1 MIKFSI
7 CQRLLSILF
16 VCISV
21 ITNAQEKISASLNLH
36 SGFNDLKV
44 NNSADG
50 NYILEI
56 TGANPYVSLN
66 QVSQKF
72 DPKKVYILT
81 FECKTEARIGD
92 FSLFYEDFKANEVV
106 KTHALRPEK
115 DFSTI
120 TFNLKH
126 NLTWNKPTNNFRL
139 AFKMPKGKSLTI
151 KNIQLREP
159 IKKELEEQPLYL
171 DNGVVRIGVDM
182 TGGGSVFHFSESKT
196 RRNLLNHAD
205 KGRFVQQSYYGE
217 KDGSLWG
224 TKPWNWNPV
233 QGGGSSESGSSP
245 AKVLESKINKKS
257 IYIKSLPKH
266 WATGK
271 DIDDAIME
279 ETISL
284 NGNMAHVVYTFR
296 YNGTT
301 VHPSKSQELPAVFA
315 DYALPNLVFYKGDKP
330 FTKDTLTSVIP
341 GWPNQPQKM
350 NENWAAYVDDNQW
363 GIGVYVPGTT
373 DMTTYRHNGD
383 LVPGE
388 WGGACSYFAPLRK
401 FSITPGMVFTYD
413 VYLTIDKI
421 ENMRNAFYKLKTK

>member
-1 MIKFSI
+1 MIKLI
-7 CQRLLSILF
+7 NKQIVLLLLLSMSSLAY
-16 VCISV
+16 
-21 ITNAQEKISASLNLH
+21 AQNRISASLNLQ
-36 SGFNDLKV
+36 SGFNDLTVK
-44 NNSADG
+44 NNTDG
-50 NYILEI
+50 SYLLES
-56 TGANPYVSLN
+56 TGANPFVTLN
-66 QVSQKF
+66 QIDQKY
-72 DPKKVYILT
+72 DPKKLYILT
-81 FECKTEARIGD
+81 FECKTNARIGD
-92 FSLFYEDFKANEVV
+92 FSLLYGDFKASEVV
-106 KTHALRPEK
+106 KTSALTPEK
-115 DFSTI
+115 EFSTV
-120 TFNLKH
+120 TFNL
-126 NLTWNKPTNNFRL
+126 NQNITWNKATKNFRL

-151 KNIQLREP
+151 KNIQLRAP
-159 IKKELEEQPLYL
+159 TKKELEEQPLYL

-182 TGGGSVFHFSESKT
+182 TGGGSIFHFSESKT

-233 QGGGSSESGSSP
+233 QGGGSSESGSNP

-266 WATGK
+266 WATGE

-284 NGNMAHVVYTFR
+284 NGNMAHIIYTFT

-301 VHPSKSQELPAVFA
+301 VHPNRAQELPAVFV
-315 DYALPNLVFYKGDKP
+315 DYALPNLVFYKGNKP
-330 FTKDTLTSVIP
+330 FTKDTITSVIP

-350 NENWAAYVDDNQW
+350 NENWAAYVDNNKW

-388 WGGACSYFAPLRK
+388 WGAACSYFAPLRK
-401 FSITPGMVFTYD
+401 FSIKPGMVFTYD
-413 VYLTIDKI
+413 VYLTIDKVDA
-421 ENMRNAFYKLKTK
+421 MRDAFYNLRK